1 MFGDP
6 TPWASHAYEAPEW
19 VNNVTTSATTLYH
32 VLFSFNKVER
42 HVFDN
47 CYDGQITT
55 MKFSI
60 FTFIEN
66 KVLGKD
72 LYSQS
77 QSTFARRIPE
87 KLGAAADTAW
97 KQFFNTVSSSKDLT
111 SSSNEVNENY
121 YMVGSK
127 ILQHYLSC
135 PDGVSAYK
143 ESLPSAQ
150 RFAKKFDNST
160 HYLELIAAQ
169 MVTNKSILAAA
180 KPKPGKLTKEKPE
193 DSGGLESDVDT
204 DKDSKNKR
212 HKVAQ
217 GSLESEF
224 RVFASSMDA
233 AFSGQQ
239 QVIAGKIDTMV
250 AEAKSAAA
258 VAKQL
263 ASALEEIS
271 NLKQQLANATEPKD
285 ADIAALKEELGQ
297 AKVQI
302 AVHNYL
308 VGAVGTMMEDEE
320 EGGATAADQI
330 IIKKHIMTSMRTAAQ
345 TAKNFF
351 QWDFK
356 QTLEFFAPL
365 NLPRLNSMIKD
376 LYSQPV

>member
-1 MFGDP
+1 M
-6 TPWASHAYEAPEW
+6 
-19 VNNVTTSATTLYH
+19 
-32 VLFSFNKVER
+32 
-42 HVFDN
+42 
-47 CYDGQITT
+47 
-55 MKFSI
+55 
-60 FTFIEN
+60 
-66 KVLGKD
+66 
-72 LYSQS
+72 
-77 QSTFARRIPE
+77 
-87 KLGAAADTAW
+87 
-97 KQFFNTVSSSKDLT
+97 
-111 SSSNEVNENY
+111 NENY

-160 HYLELIAAQ
+160 HYVELIAAQ
-169 MVTNKSILAAA
+169 MVTNKAILAAA
-180 KPKPGKLTKEKPE
+180 KPKPGKLKDKPE
-193 DSGGLESDVDT
+193 DSGLESDVDT

-224 RVFASSMDA
+224 RVVASSMDA

-263 ASALEEIS
+263 ASALEEIR
-271 NLKQQLANATEPKD
+271 NLKQQLANATEPKV
-285 ADIAALKEELGQ
+285 AEIAALKEELGQ
-297 AKVQI
+297 AKVKI

-308 VGAVGTMMEDEE
+308 VGAVGTMMEDED

>member
-6 TPWASHAYEAPEW
+6 TPWASHDVEAPEW

-32 VLFSFNKVER
+32 VLLSFNTVER

-87 KLGAAADTAW
+87 KLGTAADTAW
-97 KQFFNTVSSSKDLT
+97 KQFFNTCLNYNDLC
-111 SSSNEVNENY
+111 SSNEVNENY

-135 PDGVSAYK
+135 PDGVSAYR

-150 RFAKKFDNST
+150 RFAKKFDKST

-169 MVTNKSILAAA
+169 VVTNKGILAAL
-180 KPKPGKLTKEKPE
+180 KPKGGGKLKEKLE

-212 HKVAQ
+212 LKVAQ
-217 GSLESEF
+217 GSLEAEF
-224 RVFASSMDA
+224 RQFASSMDA

-250 AEAKSAAA
+250 AEAKSSAA

-285 ADIAALKEELGQ
+285 ADIAALKVELGQ

-351 QWDFK
+351 GWDCK

>member
-97 KQFFNTVSSSKDLT
+97 KQFFNKCLSSNDFC
-111 SSSNEVNENY
+111 SSNEVNENY

-169 MVTNKSILAAA
+169 MVTNKGNIAAL
-180 KPKPGKLTKEKPE
+180 KPKGGKLKDKPE

-263 ASALEEIS
+263 ASALEEIR

-285 ADIAALKEELGQ
+285 AEIAALKKELEK
-297 AKVQI
+297 AKVKI

-320 EGGATAADQI
+320 EGGAPAADQI

-351 QWDFK
+351 EWDCK

>member
-6 TPWASHAYEAPEW
+6 TPWLSHFFEAPEW

-32 VLFSFNKVER
+32 VLLSFNTVER

-87 KLGAAADTAW
+87 KLGTAADTAW
-97 KQFFNTVSSSKDLT
+97 KQFFNTCLSSKDLC
-111 SSSNEVNENY
+111 SSNEVNENY

-135 PDGVSAYK
+135 PNGVSAYK

-160 HYLELIAAQ
+160 HYLELIAAH
-169 MVTNKSILAAA
+169 MVTNKAILAAA
-180 KPKPGKLTKEKPE
+180 KPKPGKLKDKPE

-212 HKVAQ
+212 HKSVQ
-217 GSLESEF
+217 GILESEF
-224 RVFASSMDA
+224 RVFSNSIDA

-250 AEAKSAAA
+250 AEAKSVAA
-258 VAKQL
+258 VGNQL
-263 ASALEEIS
+263 ASALEEIR
-271 NLKQQLANATEPKD
+271 NLKQQLANATEPKI
-285 ADIAALKEELGQ
+285 AEIAALKKELEK
-297 AKVQI
+297 AKVKI

-345 TAKNFF
+345 TAKTFF
-351 QWDFK
+351 NWDCK

-376 LYSQPV
+376 LYSQAV